1 MKGDRWI
8 SEVTERKALFIA
20 FEGGEGAGK
29 TTQAQLLQER
39 LRGLGREVL
48 LTREPGGTDV
58 GERLREIIL
67 RPSKMSSGPSAAPP
81 QSKLTAAAELFLFLA
96 ARAQLVSEVIR
107 PALADGTVVVCDR
120 FSDST
125 IAYQGYGRGLY
136 IEAVRR
142 ACELATGGLRPD
154 LSVLLDLPVE
164 TGLARQSEGGEW
176 DAIGQ
181 ESREFHMRVR
191 RGFHELA
198 AAEPQRWLVVDA
210 AQPVEEVARVIWERI
225 RGLLDRTAL

>member
-67 RPSKMSSGPSAAPP
+67 RPSKTSSGPSAAPP
-81 QSKLTAAAELFLFLA
+81 QSELTATAELFLFLA

-107 PALADGTVVVCDR
+107 PALANGTVVVCDR
-120 FSDST
+120 FSGST
-125 IAYQGYGRGLY
+125 IAYQGYGRGLDL
-136 IEAVRR
+136 EAVRR
-142 ACELATGGLRPD
+142 ACELAGGGLGPD

-164 TGLARQSEGGEW
+164 TGLTRKNDGAEW

-181 ESREFHMRVR
+181 ESREFHQRVR

-210 AQPVEEVARVIWERI
+210 TLSVADVARIVWERVQSSWNQA
-225 RGLLDRTAL
+225 TS

>member
-1 MKGDRWI
+1 M
-8 SEVTERKALFIA
+8 SEVTERKGLFIA
-20 FEGGEGAGK
+20 FEGGEGTGK
-29 TTQAQLLQER
+29 TTQARLLRER
-39 LRGLGREVL
+39 LQSLGHQVL

-67 RPSKMSSGPSAAPP
+67 RPSKMPSGPSSAPP
-81 QSKLTAAAELFLFLA
+81 QSDLTATAELFLFLA
-96 ARAQLVSEVIR
+96 ARAQLVWEVIR
-107 PALADGTVVVCDR
+107 PALANGTVVVCDR

-136 IEAVRR
+136 LEAVRR

-154 LSVLLDLPVE
+154 LSVLLDLSVDA
-164 TGLARQSEGGEW
+164 GLARKSDGDEW

-181 ESREFHMRVR
+181 ESREFHERVR
-191 RGFHELA
+191 HGFHELV
-198 AAEPQRWLVVDA
+198 AAEPSRWLVVDA
-210 AQPVEEVARVIWERI
+210 AQPIEEVARVIWERI

>member
-1 MKGDRWI
+1 M
-8 SEVTERKALFIA
+8 SEVTERKGLFIA

-29 TTQAQLLQER
+29 TTQARLLRER
-39 LRGLGREVL
+39 LQSLDHQVL

-67 RPSKMSSGPSAAPP
+67 RPSKTSSGPSAAPP
-81 QSKLTAAAELFLFLA
+81 QSELTATAELFLFLA

-120 FSDST
+120 FSGST
-125 IAYQGYGRGLY
+125 IAYQGYGRGLDL
-136 IEAVRR
+136 EAVRR
-142 ACELATGGLRPD
+142 ACELAAGGLRPD

-164 TGLARQSEGGEW
+164 TGLARKSEGGEW

-181 ESREFHMRVR
+181 ESREFHQRVR